1 MENVIYIVI
10 AIVAAGIGGYM
21 LYLNFQTKK
30 ARKTQLAEFNTR
42 YSGKLLGENYQR
54 AMGYG
59 AILACYRG
67 EQILSLIPKEPTD
80 VYRQGMNKQWEI
92 VDEQSA
98 VNAINGLLSLQR
110 SQQYDEFI
118 RTRQTNKDLNKIYV
132 RIAQELNL
140 PEEDVR
146 AIQSTYA
153 WDIGRAVSVAKWCFW
168 IGYLT
173 EEQFYR
179 CLDQCINI
187 VLQRGRDWTEYTC
200 SFLLGRCIHGFK
212 LDDVIS
218 AAQSLF
224 SPSENMKKKDSDI
237 TIYQDVTFK

>member
-10 AIVAAGIGGYM
+10 AIVAAGIAGYM
-21 LYLNFQTKK
+21 LYLNFKTKK
-30 ARKTQLAEFNTR
+30 ARKLQLAEFNTR
-42 YSGKLLGENYQR
+42 YSGKPLGENHQR

-59 AILACYRG
+59 AVLACYRG
-67 EQILSLIPKEPTD
+67 EPILSLIPKERTD
-80 VYRQGMNKQWEI
+80 VYRQGMNQQWEI
-92 VDEQSA
+92 VDESSA
-98 VNAINGLLSLQR
+98 VSVINALLQLQR
-110 SQQYDEFI
+110 SEKYDEFI
-118 RTRQTNKDLNKIYV
+118 RTHQTNKDLNKIYV
-132 RIAQELNL
+132 QIAKELNL
-140 PEEDVR
+140 PEEEVR

-179 CLDQCINI
+179 CLDECMNI

-218 AAQSLF
+218 AAQNLL
-224 SPSENMKKKDSDI
+224 SPSEKMKKKDPDI
-237 TIYQDVTFK
+237 SIYQDVTFK

>member
-1 MENVIYIVI
+1 M
-10 AIVAAGIGGYM
+10 
-21 LYLNFQTKK
+21 K
-30 ARKTQLAEFNTR
+30 
-42 YSGKLLGENYQR
+42 
-54 AMGYG
+54 YG

-179 CLDQCINI
+179 CLDQCREI
-187 VLQRGRDWTEYTC
+187 GRASCRE
-200 SFLLGRCIHGFK
+200 R
-212 LDDVIS
+212 V
-218 AAQSLF
+218 
-224 SPSENMKKKDSDI
+224 
-237 TIYQDVTFK
+237 

>member
-10 AIVAAGIGGYM
+10 AIIAVGVGGYM

-30 ARKTQLAEFNTR
+30 ARKIQLAEFNTR

-110 SQQYDEFI
+110 SQKYDEFI
-118 RTRQTNKDLNKIYV
+118 RTHSTNKDLNKIYA

-173 EEQFYR
+173 EE
-179 CLDQCINI
+179 
-187 VLQRGRDWTEYTC
+187 
-200 SFLLGRCIHGFK
+200 
-212 LDDVIS
+212 
-218 AAQSLF
+218 
-224 SPSENMKKKDSDI
+224 
-237 TIYQDVTFK
+237 